1 MGKLFSLDPK
11 VQNLCPLYVSQ
22 KSERGIKNSKR
33 IRTKSCRKHSKFKSK
48 AKLLIW
54 QFGSSYKVK
63 GKSKVKKIQKEKK
76 VGTTSRWRKF
86 LFFSPRKVRVGYEI
100 IVDDHHI
107 IFLWDILYLFF

>member
-33 IRTKSCRKHSKFKSK
+33 IRTKSRRKHSKFKWK
-48 AKLLIW
+48 AKLLGLW

-63 GKSKVKKIQKEKK
+63 GKSKGKKGKK
-76 VGTTSRWRKF
+76 HTRK
-86 LFFSPRKVRVGYEI
+86 RN
-100 IVDDHHI
+100 
-107 IFLWDILYLFF
+107 